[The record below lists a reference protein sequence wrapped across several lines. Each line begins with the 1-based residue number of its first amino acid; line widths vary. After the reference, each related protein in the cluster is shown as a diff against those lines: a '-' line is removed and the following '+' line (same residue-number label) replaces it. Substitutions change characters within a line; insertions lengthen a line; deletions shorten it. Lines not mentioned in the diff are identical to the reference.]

1 MISSTYYIILL
12 LILLAIGA
20 MGVIIRKNFIIILMS
35 LEIMLN
41 AASGLFVVGSGITGN
56 ISGQMFFLFVAAVAA
71 AETAVGLAIAIVIY
85 RRKSSVDTDKFRSL
99 KR

>member
-85 RRKSSVDTDKFRSL
+85 RRKGSVDTDKFRSL

>member
-1 MISSTYYIILL
+1 MINSAYYIILL

-41 AASGLFVVGSGITGN
+41 AASGLFVIGSGITGN

-85 RRKSSVDTDKFRSL
+85 RRKGSVDTDKFRSL

>member
-1 MISSTYYIILL
+1 MIGSTEYIILL
-12 LILLAIGA
+12 LILLAIGTI
-20 MGVIIRKNFIIILMS
+20 GVIIRRNFIIILMS

-56 ISGQMFFLFVAAVAA
+56 MSGQLFFLFAAAVAA

-85 RRKSSVDTDKFRSL
+85 RKKGSVETDKFESL
-99 KR
+99 RR